1 MVGRPLMGAMDI
13 WIYLN
18 DAGEIVLRME
28 NDGWT
33 FVNRGA
39 EAVDKITTLD
49 ELEKSYPNLHKQALD
64 LLAHRAKRDA

>member
-1 MVGRPLMGAMDI
+1 MGSMDI
-13 WIYLN
+13 WVYLN
-18 DAGEIVLRME
+18 DAGEIVLRVE

-39 EAVDKITTLD
+39 EAVEKITTLD

-64 LLAHRAKRDA
+64 LLAHRAARNA